1 MLRARGTNLLHVYL
15 LPPVSPWHDPPSPFL
30 FWDVS
35 KLSPHAAAEDLRSDL
50 ALQCYGHPRSTLCGR
65 AGSTAIHQSEG
76 SVHSNP
82 VNDVA
87 ANDNRNLGQRAAE
100 MRARGCLPL
109 LTCGWIA
116 YFLISP

>member
-1 MLRARGTNLLHVYL
+1 MLRGGGTNLFARIFAPP
-15 LPPVSPWHDPPSPFL
+15 PPVPPGMTPPLPFVL
-30 FWDVS
+30 RDVS

-76 SVHSNP
+76 SVHSNS

-100 MRARGCLPL
+100 MRARGHLPL
-109 LTCGWIA
+109 LTCGWIV
-116 YFLISP
+116 